1 MKTLKQ
7 IITLVLFPVAVFAQ
21 EGGAGTGG
29 GNGVGNHLFD
39 FYENTGTKA
48 LAVKETQAYKLYVE
62 KIITEAKKKVP
73 SFGQALE
80 DALDYKNWIL
90 DSKPIS
96 NAKECINS
104 SLSGVKKTVIA
115 CQNDLEIRIKAQW
128 FESPLVDQRDKAG
141 LILHETLR
149 ALGLRDSTILALTRD
164 LFGIEQLKDTQL
176 VGLLYSRG
184 MTGPFWTKANICD
197 FIAEQEIQ
205 YSSYCQSPSDDSRFA
220 NGLLKVIPDEPMAAD
235 PLTNFA
241 TMQIKMRIN
250 QYRMENN
257 FETTGAKICA
267 VTAKAVAK
275 QKTEYCE

>member
-62 KIITEAKKKVP
+62 KIITDAKKKVP

-80 DALDYKNWIL
+80 SALEYKTWIL

-96 NAKECINS
+96 SANECINT

-141 LILHETLR
+141 LILHEALR
-149 ALGLRDSTILALTRD
+149 AMGLKDATILALTRD
-164 LFGIEQLKDTQL
+164 LFGIAQLTENQMRS
-176 VGLLYSRG
+176 LLYSRG
-184 MTGPFWTKANICD
+184 MTGSFLTGTDVCNL
-197 FIAEQEIQ
+197 IQ
-205 YSSYCQSPSDDSRFA
+205 QKEVNYGPYYH
-220 NGLLKVIPDEPMAAD
+220 LK
-235 PLTNFA
+235 
-241 TMQIKMRIN
+241 
-250 QYRMENN
+250 
-257 FETTGAKICA
+257 
-267 VTAKAVAK
+267 
-275 QKTEYCE
+275 